1 MESNGLKTD
10 MVKNDGDVVMISLRT
25 KKLSDQLHVRQQ
37 RRIEELERENAWL
50 KIQLRK
56 ALTVSDEDI
65 EVSNGTIILKGWD

>member
-56 ALTVSDEDI
+56 ALAAEDEYI
-65 EVSNGTIILKGWD
+65 EVSNGTIILKS

>member
-37 RRIEELERENAWL
+37 KRIEDLERENAWL

-56 ALTVSDEDI
+56 ALAASDDYI
-65 EVSNGTIILKGWD
+65 EVSNGTIVLKD

>member
-37 RRIEELERENAWL
+37 KRIQELEHENAWL

-56 ALTVSDEDI
+56 ALAVSDEDI

>member
-56 ALTVSDEDI
+56 ALAAADEYI
-65 EVSNGTIILKGWD
+65 EVSNGTIILKS

>member
-1 MESNGLKTD
+1 MESNGLKTE

-37 RRIEELERENAWL
+37 KRIEDLERENAWL

-56 ALTVSDEDI
+56 ALAASDDYI
-65 EVSNGTIILKGWD
+65 EVSNGTIVLKN

>member
-1 MESNGLKTD
+1 MESNGLKTY

-37 RRIEELERENAWL
+37 KRIEDLERENAWL

-56 ALTVSDEDI
+56 ALAASDDYI
-65 EVSNGTIILKGWD
+65 EVSNGTIVLKD

>member
-10 MVKNDGDVVMISLRT
+10 MVKNDGDVMMISLRT

-37 RRIEELERENAWL
+37 KRIEDLERENAWL

-56 ALTVSDEDI
+56 ALAASDDYI
-65 EVSNGTIILKGWD
+65 EVSNGTIVLKD

>member
-37 RRIEELERENAWL
+37 KRIEDLERENAWL

-56 ALTVSDEDI
+56 ALAAADEYI
-65 EVSNGTIILKGWD
+65 EVSNGTIVLKD

>member
-37 RRIEELERENAWL
+37 KRIEDLERENAWL

-56 ALTVSDEDI
+56 ALAASDDYI
-65 EVSNGTIILKGWD
+65 EVSNGTIVLKN

>member
-56 ALTVSDEDI
+56 ALAASDDYI
-65 EVSNGTIILKGWD
+65 EVSNGTIVLKD

>member
-1 MESNGLKTD
+1 MESNGLKTN

-37 RRIEELERENAWL
+37 KRIEDLERENAWL

-56 ALTVSDEDI
+56 ALAASDDYI
-65 EVSNGTIILKGWD
+65 EVSNGTIVLKD

>member
-10 MVKNDGDVVMISLRT
+10 MIKNDGDVVMISLRT

-37 RRIEELERENAWL
+37 KRIEDLERENAWL

-56 ALTVSDEDI
+56 ALAASDDYI
-65 EVSNGTIILKGWD
+65 EVSNGTIVLKD

>member
-1 MESNGLKTD
+1 MESNALKTD

-37 RRIEELERENAWL
+37 KRIEDLERENAWL

-56 ALTVSDEDI
+56 ALAASDDYI
-65 EVSNGTIILKGWD
+65 EVSNGTIVPKD

>member
-37 RRIEELERENAWL
+37 KRIEDLERENAWL

-56 ALTVSDEDI
+56 APAASDDYI
-65 EVSNGTIILKGWD
+65 EVSNGTIVLKD

>member
-1 MESNGLKTD
+1 MESTGLKTD

-37 RRIEELERENAWL
+37 KRIEDLERENAWL

-56 ALTVSDEDI
+56 ALAASDDYI
-65 EVSNGTIILKGWD
+65 EVSNGTIVLKD

>member
-37 RRIEELERENAWL
+37 KRIEDLERENAWL

-56 ALTVSDEDI
+56 ALAVSDDYI
-65 EVSNGTIILKGWD
+65 EVSNGTIVLKD

>member
-10 MVKNDGDVVMISLRT
+10 IVKNDGDVVMISLRT

-37 RRIEELERENAWL
+37 KRIEDLERENAWL

-56 ALTVSDEDI
+56 ALAASDDYI
-65 EVSNGTIILKGWD
+65 EVSNGTIVLKD

>member
-1 MESNGLKTD
+1 MESNGLKTN

-37 RRIEELERENAWL
+37 KRIEDLERENAWL

-56 ALTVSDEDI
+56 ALAASDDYI
-65 EVSNGTIILKGWD
+65 EVSNGTRVLKD

>member
-37 RRIEELERENAWL
+37 KRIEDLERENAWL

-56 ALTVSDEDI
+56 ALAAEDEYI
-65 EVSNGTIILKGWD
+65 EVSNGTIILKS

>member
-25 KKLSDQLHVRQQ
+25 KKLSDQLLVRQQ
-37 RRIEELERENAWL
+37 KRIEDLERENAWL

-56 ALTVSDEDI
+56 ALAASDDYI
-65 EVSNGTIILKGWD
+65 EVSNGTIVLKD

>member
-25 KKLSDQLHVRQQ
+25 KKLSDQLHVRQHK
-37 RRIEELERENAWL
+37 RIADLERANAWL

-56 ALTVSDEDI
+56 ALAASDDYI
-65 EVSNGTIILKGWD
+65 EVSNGTIVLKD

>member
-37 RRIEELERENAWL
+37 KRIEDLERENAWL

-56 ALTVSDEDI
+56 ALAASDDYI
-65 EVSNGTIILKGWD
+65 EVSNGTLVLKD

>member
-1 MESNGLKTD
+1 MESNELKTD

-37 RRIEELERENAWL
+37 KRIEDLERENAWL

-56 ALTVSDEDI
+56 ALAASDDYI
-65 EVSNGTIILKGWD
+65 EVSNGTIVLKD

>member
-10 MVKNDGDVVMISLRT
+10 MVKNDGDVVMISLRA

-37 RRIEELERENAWL
+37 KRIEDLERENAWL

-56 ALTVSDEDI
+56 ALAASDDYI
-65 EVSNGTIILKGWD
+65 EVSNGTIVLKD

>member
-37 RRIEELERENAWL
+37 KRIEDLERENAWL

-56 ALTVSDEDI
+56 ALAAADEYI
-65 EVSNGTIILKGWD
+65 EVSNGTIILKS

>member
-10 MVKNDGDVVMISLRT
+10 MVKNDGDVVMISRRT

-37 RRIEELERENAWL
+37 KRIEDLERENAWL

-56 ALTVSDEDI
+56 ALAASDDYI
-65 EVSNGTIILKGWD
+65 EVSNGTIVLKD

>member
-37 RRIEELERENAWL
+37 KRIEDLERENAWL

-56 ALTVSDEDI
+56 VLAASDDYI
-65 EVSNGTIILKGWD
+65 EVSNGTIVLKD

>member
-1 MESNGLKTD
+1 MESNELKTD

-37 RRIEELERENAWL
+37 KRIEDLERENAWL

-56 ALTVSDEDI
+56 ALAASDDYI
-65 EVSNGTIILKGWD
+65 EVSNGTLVLKD